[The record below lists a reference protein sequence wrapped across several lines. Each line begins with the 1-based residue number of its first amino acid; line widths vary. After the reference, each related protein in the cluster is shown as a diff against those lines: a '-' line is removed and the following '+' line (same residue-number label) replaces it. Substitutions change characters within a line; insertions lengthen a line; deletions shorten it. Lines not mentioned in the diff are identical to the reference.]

1 MDEKTII
8 GMDLGG
14 ILTIYGILNDSW
26 WVIDHLLWVTGT
38 CNEFKIFKT
47 SDLNLQLTHDIST

>member
-8 GMDLGG
+8 GMDLDD

-26 WVIDHLLWVTGT
+26 WVTGHLSWVTGT
-38 CNEFKIFKT
+38 CNEFDVFQT
-47 SDLNLQLTHDIST
+47 LDSDLQLTYDMST